1 MGPVPLERIPV
12 PSQRELHEALR
23 RIYEQYA
30 FEEDEEEEEAEYE
43 EEEEI
48 SRFPPH
54 FRPRRW
60 CRFVVEG
67 ACCPYGSSCTFAHHE
82 SEFLGAPAGPRGR

>member
-1 MGPVPLERIPV
+1 MEAAVEVMRPQITEEIVEGPVPLERIPV

-23 RIYEQYA
+23 RFYEQYA
-30 FEEDEEEEEAEYE
+30 FEGDEEEEDEEDEEEEQ
-43 EEEEI
+43 I

-60 CRFVVEG
+60 
-67 ACCPYGSSCTFAHHE
+67 
-82 SEFLGAPAGPRGR
+82 